1 MTRDALQCLVDL
13 SLVWRPVNVARSL
26 LSARDAAAL
35 VGEVASLELRAGIGR
50 HNSGEL
56 FAHRT
61 EMEDEIKVSALFS
74 EAFRGIHYIH
84 VLLTRR
90 KTVSI
95 IILVHLRRSNVATLS
110 MLALCSG
117 GTVYLSFTDVLIGS
131 IFHT

>member
-1 MTRDALQCLVDL
+1 
-13 SLVWRPVNVARSL
+13 
-26 LSARDAAAL
+26 
-35 VGEVASLELRAGIGR
+35 
-50 HNSGEL
+50 
-56 FAHRT
+56 
-61 EMEDEIKVSALFS
+61 MEDEIKVSALFS